1 MTEDFDRS
9 GVALLTANPTTIY
22 QVPSDA
28 AGATSLVLSCLA
40 AHVADSTA
48 TASIE
53 LRIVSAAGQ
62 VLGTPVRR
70 ALIGPRMAV
79 ELIPNRH
86 VLGPGERVQAT
97 ASTGGLLSVLI
108 SVLGPALSPSRR
120 GMANVGAYA
129 RFVPPETVGSNKNIV
144 DVDPII
150 DVDVTFWAPAIR
162 VGAAV
167 RPPALTVTAATVAPV
182 LALGPVTVS
191 APKSSI
197 ALSPG
202 VPSIATGSAT
212 AVPLSQITLSAPVP
226 SVTAA

>member
-1 MTEDFDRS
+1 MTEEFDRS

-40 AHVADSTA
+40 AHVADSNA
-48 TASIE
+48 TASLE
-53 LRIVSAAGQ
+53 LCIVSSAGQ

-70 ALIGPRMAV
+70 ALIGPGMAV
-79 ELIPNRH
+79 EMIPNRH
-86 VLGPGERVQAT
+86 VLGPRERVQAI
-97 ASTGGLLSVLI
+97 ASSDGLLSILI
-108 SVLGPALSPSRR
+108 SVLGPASSPNRR
-120 GMANVGAYA
+120 FIANVESYV
-129 RFVPPETVGSNKNIV
+129 RFVPPVTVGSNRNIV
-144 DVDPII
+144 NVGPPIEA
-150 DVDVTFWAPAIR
+150 DVTFWAPAIR
-162 VGAAV
+162 AGAAV
-167 RPPALTVTAATVAPV
+167 RPPALAVTAATVGPV
-182 LALGPVTVS
+182 LAFGPVAVS